1 MRARLRYVR
10 MAPKK
15 INVIAALV
23 RRRSV
28 PEALA
33 LLSRMPKKGASL
45 LSGLIGSAA
54 ANAERESQDRS
65 MLFIKNLLVQKG
77 PGLRRFIP
85 MARGRAR
92 PIDKWTSH
100 VTVELGVLVP
110 RGAKAGKESV
120 KVKKV
125 KKVENVEKVEG
136 PESVLESAPAPAA
149 PKSDDPH
156 AKGFSPKGGPKGPT
170 FQPHRRGGRGT

>member
-1 MRARLRYVR
+1 

-28 PEALA
+28 PDALS
-33 LLSRMPKKGASL
+33 LLSRLPKKGASL
-45 LSGLIGSAA
+45 LSTLIGSAA
-54 ANAERESQDRS
+54 ANAERVSQDRS
-65 MLFIKNLLVQKG
+65 TLFIKHLLVQKG

-110 RGAKAGKESV
+110 KGQGAKVAKAVKATKET
-120 KVKKV
+120 KGEKG
-125 KKVENVEKVEG
+125 KKVEKIEKVEG
-136 PESVLESAPAPAA
+136 PEMQEAQEKDRTHG
-149 PKSDDPH
+149 PKGDDPH